1 MQSVLQICS
10 GTEWEFD
17 MKKKLIQATC
27 LFFVMMLIFTILSRV
42 SDSVNVIQIQTKNP
56 ANQMITHE
64 VKGSGKVEGSQEVAV
79 FVLENLQVEQV
90 MVHAGQTV
98 KKRDIL
104 LISLSIH
111 GILSSIIR
119 LRITRQKTM
128 QTKYQG
134 WQLFLQQKTS

>member
-56 ANQMITHE
+56 ANQIITHE
-64 VKGSGKVEGSQEVAV
+64 VKGSGKVEGSQEVAGV
-79 FVLENLQVEQV
+79 VLGKLPRG
-90 MVHAGQTV
+90 AGGGQGGGTV
-98 KKRDIL
+98 GKG
-104 LISLSIH
+104 
-111 GILSSIIR
+111 GI
-119 LRITRQKTM
+119 
-128 QTKYQG
+128 
-134 WQLFLQQKTS
+134 FF